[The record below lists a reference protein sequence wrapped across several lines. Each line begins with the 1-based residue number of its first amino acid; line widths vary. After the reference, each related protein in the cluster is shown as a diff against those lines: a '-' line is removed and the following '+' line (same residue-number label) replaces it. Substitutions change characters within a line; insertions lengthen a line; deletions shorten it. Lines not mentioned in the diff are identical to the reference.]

1 MFEMICILL
10 PFSFLNKKDALLIM
24 IKVILSISIIN
35 MIGLTYLNYS
45 INQVVIEDNY
55 VVDEKVDISNI
66 LSNSDKIIY
75 MNVSNEEIRFRSY
88 FFEYKKDLAVQFEIF
103 YHFIITVL
111 FSLLACLLM
120 IFAISK
126 ILKDTINNNKD
137 YVINMRYFFNNT
149 RDELRFRIPF
159 IRFII
164 VDFAVLLDV
173 YFKYPISI
181 DINLYNKIVLVYIAY
196 MTLQFPILIFVNQ
209 LISEKIRRE
218 INLIAEL

>member
-1 MFEMICILL
+1 MKEFGLG
-10 PFSFLNKKDALLIM
+10 
-24 IKVILSISIIN
+24 VISLSI
-35 MIGLTYLNYS
+35 
-45 INQVVIEDNY
+45 
-55 VVDEKVDISNI
+55 K
-66 LSNSDKIIY
+66 KI
-75 MNVSNEEIRFRSY
+75 
-88 FFEYKKDLAVQFEIF
+88 LAVQFEIF

-149 RDELRFRIPF
+149 REELRFRIPF